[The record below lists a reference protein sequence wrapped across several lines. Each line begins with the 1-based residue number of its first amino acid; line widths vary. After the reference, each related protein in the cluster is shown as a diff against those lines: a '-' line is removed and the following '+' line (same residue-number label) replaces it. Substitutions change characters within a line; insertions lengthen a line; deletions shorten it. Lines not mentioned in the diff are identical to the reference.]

1 MDFIETLV
9 TEQVN
14 ENTKQLDQLNTV
26 QILELINS
34 EDQQVPHV
42 IRQLIPE
49 IAAAVD
55 LIVGGLQNGGR
66 LLYIGAGTSGRIG
79 ILDASECPPT
89 FGTDPALIKG
99 IIAGGTAA
107 IQDAIEGAEDNE
119 ELGRADVV
127 QHHVSSVDT
136 LVGIAASGRTP
147 YVIGAMKQ
155 AKAAGAT
162 VISICNNHN
171 TPMSDHADVSIEAV
185 VGPEAVMGS
194 TRMKAG
200 TAQKLILNMLSTTTM
215 IRLGKVY
222 DNLMVDVQATNHKLL
237 IRAKKIIQLAT
248 NAPEE
253 TVDKAFLES
262 DGHAKTAIIMILAK
276 VDAQQ
281 AKQLLDESSGYVR
294 KAIEMME
301 EKR

>member
-42 IRQLIPE
+42 IKQLIPE
-49 IAAAVD
+49 IAAAVE
-55 LIVGGLQNGGR
+55 LIVHRLQNGGR

-99 IIAGGTAA
+99 IIAGGTTA

-127 QHHVSSVDT
+127 QHQVSSVDT

-155 AKAAGAT
+155 AKAAGAK
-162 VISICNNHN
+162 VISICNNHK
-171 TPMSDHADVSIEAV
+171 TPMSEHADVSIEAV

-200 TAQKLILNMLSTTTM
+200 TAQKLILNMLSTTAM

-248 NAPEE
+248 SASEE

-262 DGHAKTAIIMILAK
+262 GGHAKTAIIMILAK

-294 KAIEMME
+294 KAIELM